1 MLHGL
6 TNPAFGPLLNSLRA
20 AHSPVV
26 SPSRALIRLT
36 DRWARPLKV
45 CHPRVSLCR
54 AGLLVSQAP
63 NPSSHRLRGFCG
75 PRRTPRR
82 CRWVTRF
89 PRGTTPSHTG
99 YKGGRLPHISVS
111 QCLVDFFGCHCLSRF
126 PPAIVAVRGTSP
138 GSVCRPNQVGRG
150 APLRLGGRVCNPSVE
165 LGAPTSF

>member
-1 MLHGL
+1 MKMRKRRGYENINNIYKMIYPKKYAFPISQTNSAQSLNLKFEFKLNWERKEKEKKKNKMLHGL

-20 AHSPVV
+20 AHSLVV

-111 QCLVDFFGCHCLSRF
+111 
-126 PPAIVAVRGTSP
+126 
-138 GSVCRPNQVGRG
+138 
-150 APLRLGGRVCNPSVE
+150 
-165 LGAPTSF
+165 